1 MRVSDADRDQAVELL
16 QTAFA
21 EGRLTHAELD
31 QRIGEA
37 LVAKNRA
44 DLAQVLRG
52 LPVSRPGVT
61 AAAWQQPLP
70 DRTVPNGAERM
81 WALMAHWSGVFSL
94 FVIPALIAL
103 TKGTS
108 SRFVRDQAFESV
120 NFQLTFLGA
129 SIVLGMAAGM
139 TFGLLGVLFPVVVV
153 GWMALVCIGGLS
165 AGVGNRWRYPW
176 NVRLLR

>member
-1 MRVSDADRDQAVELL
+1 MRVSDADRDQAVALL

-37 LVAKNRA
+37 LTAKSGDDITRA
-44 DLAQVLRG
+44 LRG
-52 LPVSRPGVT
+52 LPVPRPDGT
-61 AAAWQQPLP
+61 TTPERA
-70 DRTVPNGAERM
+70 VPNGAERM
-81 WALMAHWSGVFSL
+81 WALVAHWSGYFSL

-103 TKGTS
+103 TKGST
-108 SRFVRDQAFESV
+108 SRFVRDQAMEAA
-120 NFQLTFLGA
+120 NFQLTFLGTT
-129 SIVLGMAAGM
+129 IVLGMATGV

-153 GWMALVCIGGLS
+153 GWMALVCLGGLS

-176 NVRLLR
+176 NVRLFR

>member
-1 MRVSDADRDQAVELL
+1 MRVCDADRDQGVALL

-37 LVAKNRA
+37 LTARSGD
-44 DLAQVLRG
+44 DLARALRG
-52 LPVSRPGVT
+52 LPVAKAHAT
-61 AAAWQQPLP
+61 AE
-70 DRTVPNGAERM
+70 RTMPNGADRM
-81 WALMAHWSGVFSL
+81 WALVAHWSGYFSL
-94 FVIPALIAL
+94 FVIPALIAF

-108 SRFVRDQAFESV
+108 SRFVRDQAMESV

-129 SIVLGMAAGM
+129 TVALGMAAGL

-153 GWMALVCIGGLS
+153 GWMVLVCLGGLS
-165 AGVGNRWRYPW
+165 AVAGNRWRYPW
-176 NVRLLR
+176 NVRLFR